1 MSPTS
6 VRDRIHEL
14 LAEPIAAAA
23 ERERETLPALL
34 RGTDGSVV
42 LFGAGWLGR
51 LCARALRRGGRTL
64 RAFCDSNPVLHGTA
78 VEGVEVMSPA
88 QAARLYGDSALFVV
102 AVWTGAAHES
112 MAERIAFLRG
122 MGCRAVDTYAPLG
135 WAHGDK
141 EVPFHSFDLPVRTL
155 GRASEIGRLTALLA
169 DDPSRKTLLA
179 ALRQRLRGEFDVEP
193 PVADQYFPP
202 DLVALTTDEVF
213 IDGGAFNGD
222 TLQIF
227 LERTG
232 SKFDGYHAFEPD
244 PANAAQLHARI
255 LDLPRP
261 VRDRIFVH
269 ELALYSH
276 TEELGFASDRR
287 EASRVEPAGRQRVR
301 GQPLDNVLPDQR
313 VTFVKLDV
321 EGAERQALLG
331 AKSILSRNQPVTA
344 VCVYHLPADLWEI
357 PLMLHELLPQHRLF
371 LRQHGFD
378 GWELVV
384 YAVPPRRCTK
394 QSDRWTVRPS

>member
-1 MSPTS
+1 MNL
-6 VRDRIHEL
+6 REQIEAL
-14 LAEPIAAAA
+14 LSEPASAAR
-23 ERERETLPALL
+23 ERERNTLVNLL
-34 RGTDGSVV
+34 RETDGSVV
-42 LFGAGWLGR
+42 LFGAGRLGR
-51 LCARALRRGGRTL
+51 LCAKSLRRGGLTL

-78 VEGVEVMSPA
+78 VEGVEVMSPE

-102 AVWTGAAHES
+102 AIWTGAARES
-112 MAERIAFLRG
+112 MAERMAFLRG
-122 MGCRAVDTYAPLG
+122 MGCRTVDTYAPLG

-141 EVPFHSFDLPVRTL
+141 EVPFHSFDLPARTL
-155 GRASEIGRLTALLA
+155 GRGSEIGRLTALLA

-179 ALRQRLRGEFDVEP
+179 ALRQRLRGEFDADP

-202 DLVALTTDEVF
+202 DLVVLTKGEVF

-227 LERTG
+227 LERSG

-261 VRDRIFVH
+261 VRERIFVH

-276 TEELGFASDRR
+276 AEELGFASDKR
-287 EASRVEPAGRQRVR
+287 EASRVEPEGKRRVR

-331 AKSILSRNQPVTA
+331 AKSILSRSQPVTA

-357 PLMLHELLPQHRLF
+357 PLMLHELLPRHRLF

-384 YAVPPRRCTK
+384 YAIPPQRCGAYE
-394 QSDRWTVRPS
+394 RV